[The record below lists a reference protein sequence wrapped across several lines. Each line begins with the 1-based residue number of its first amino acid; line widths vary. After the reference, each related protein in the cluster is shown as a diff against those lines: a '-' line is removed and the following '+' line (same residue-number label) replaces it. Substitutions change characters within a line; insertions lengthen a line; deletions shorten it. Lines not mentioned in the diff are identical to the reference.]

1 MLEQETL
8 RKVKDSSAGS
18 LSLMRKGLLA
28 LLYLQTLLPLGYVCK
43 ESSCLLTRCL
53 FCLAFAGLA
62 LRGFVKSR
70 TVLLG
75 QGKS

>member
-1 MLEQETL
+1 MLEQTL

-18 LSLMRKGLLA
+18 LSVMRKGLLA
-28 LLYLQTLLPLGYVCK
+28 LLYLQMLLLLGYMCK

-53 FCLAFAGLA
+53 FCLAFAGFA
-62 LRGFVKSR
+62 RKGFVKSR

-75 QGKS
+75 QGTS